1 MSKTIKIS
9 IFYTIFLFSCVSF
22 FAYVPQ
28 RIEPVDT
35 RSEAFGG
42 PHYTDVSSFY
52 TLFSNPAALAF
63 TESKTLW
70 PPIVAFG
77 IGGPLDKMNKMT
89 WDLITKKIDANDQ
102 QAIMKAIVGLIG
114 DTGFNT
120 SERIGGPLTFGAI
133 RNNFGWG
140 FVNTTYANVNVFS
153 VSRSDIR
160 AGSGLGFVAG
170 YALPCDLG
178 DAGILS
184 IGVSGRAGVQFET
197 EYTQAI
203 TDLISG
209 SFNNIPFYLSVGAG
223 FDMAAQYKIG
233 ALSLA
238 AVWQDVYSP
247 VWTKTYAD
255 RKALRSGAGSAF
267 KQSRLNSKFG
277 FGARF
282 DIPVKEW
289 AGNIVSEWAVYADYN
304 NIWPLITKQKIYRN
318 PILELSFG
326 TEVLLFNKVLAL
338 RAGINDMYPA
348 AGIGLNLGKKFKT
361 DFSVF
366 GKELGF
372 EPGSNPQL
380 NVGFSMSIKY

>member
-1 MSKTIKIS
+1 M
-9 IFYTIFLFSCVSF
+9 
-22 FAYVPQ
+22 
-28 RIEPVDT
+28 
-35 RSEAFGG
+35 
-42 PHYTDVSSFY
+42 
-52 TLFSNPAALAF
+52 
-63 TESKTLW
+63 
-70 PPIVAFG
+70 
-77 IGGPLDKMNKMT
+77 
-89 WDLITKKIDANDQ
+89 
-102 QAIMKAIVGLIG
+102 
-114 DTGFNT
+114 
-120 SERIGGPLTFGAI
+120 
-133 RNNFGWG
+133 
-140 FVNTTYANVNVFS
+140 
-153 VSRSDIR
+153 
-160 AGSGLGFVAG
+160 GFVAG

-289 AGNIVSEWAVYADYN
+289 AGNIIV
-304 NIWPLITKQKIYRN
+304 RN
-318 PILELSFG
+318 
-326 TEVLLFNKVLAL
+326 
-338 RAGINDMYPA
+338 
-348 AGIGLNLGKKFKT
+348 
-361 DFSVF
+361 
-366 GKELGF
+366 
-372 EPGSNPQL
+372 GSAF
-380 NVGFSMSIKY
+380 V

>member
-1 MSKTIKIS
+1 
-9 IFYTIFLFSCVSF
+9 
-22 FAYVPQ
+22 
-28 RIEPVDT
+28 
-35 RSEAFGG
+35 
-42 PHYTDVSSFY
+42 
-52 TLFSNPAALAF
+52 
-63 TESKTLW
+63 
-70 PPIVAFG
+70 
-77 IGGPLDKMNKMT
+77 MT
-89 WDLITKKIDANDQ
+89 WDFITKKIDANDQ

-184 IGVSGRAGVQFET
+184 IGVSGHAGVQFET

-247 VWTKTYAD
+247 VDD
-255 RKALRSGAGSAF
+255 R
-267 KQSRLNSKFG
+267 
-277 FGARF
+277 
-282 DIPVKEW
+282 
-289 AGNIVSEWAVYADYN
+289 SE
-304 NIWPLITKQKIYRN
+304 I
-318 PILELSFG
+318 
-326 TEVLLFNKVLAL
+326 
-338 RAGINDMYPA
+338 
-348 AGIGLNLGKKFKT
+348 
-361 DFSVF
+361 
-366 GKELGF
+366 
-372 EPGSNPQL
+372 
-380 NVGFSMSIKY
+380 

>member
-1 MSKTIKIS
+1 
-9 IFYTIFLFSCVSF
+9 
-22 FAYVPQ
+22 
-28 RIEPVDT
+28 
-35 RSEAFGG
+35 
-42 PHYTDVSSFY
+42 
-52 TLFSNPAALAF
+52 
-63 TESKTLW
+63 
-70 PPIVAFG
+70 
-77 IGGPLDKMNKMT
+77 MT

-209 SFNNIPFYLSVGAG
+209 SFNNIPFYLSLGAG

-380 NVGFSMSIKY
+380 NVGLSMSIKY